1 MHDRLSHLFSFRR
14 RGSYGKT
21 TNGRKVHRQVAALAA
36 LVLLGGCGGSGSP
49 VKPVL
54 EDGVAA
60 IRETH
65 DYEALRAKLRRVIA
79 RLRATNDGQA
89 RRLAL
94 SGFEATLRGVQSRID
109 FVENDRGNID
119 AATRDARRA
128 DAGLRE
134 GARLLRAAG
143 RLLDVRVGSLSGY

>member
-1 MHDRLSHLFSFRR
+1 M
-14 RGSYGKT
+14 
-21 TNGRKVHRQVAALAA
+21 
-36 LVLLGGCGGSGSP
+36 LLGGCGGSGSP

-54 EDGVAA
+54 QDGVAA

-65 DYEALRAKLRRVIA
+65 DYEALRAKLRLVIA
-79 RLRATNDGQA
+79 RLRATDDGRA

-119 AATRDARRA
+119 AATRDTRRA
-128 DAGLRE
+128 NAGLRE

-143 RLLDVRVGSLSGY
+143 RLLDVRVGSLGGY